1 MNAKNN
7 TLGAQ
12 KLVLMQRIKQKF
24 DSIDN
29 SDKKF

>member
-1 MNAKNN
+1 MNTKNN
-7 TLGAQ
+7 TFGAQ
-12 KLVLMQRIKQKF
+12 KPYLMQRIKQKF